1 MDEKTVARRI
11 AAVVDHLAGAEMAD
25 VHVRYEFASFRF
37 AQSVQG
43 IALTVIGMSTR
54 KELEQNV
61 DWARNFK
68 PMAAQEANDLRK
80 RTVALAKEWG
90 VHLDRL
96 DSQGERS
103 RPLINT

>member
-1 MDEKTVARRI
+1 MKVYGGGIKTCKMPEELRQ
-11 AAVVDHLAGAEMAD
+11 
-25 VHVRYEFASFRF
+25 ASFRF

-68 PMAAQEANDLRK
+68 PMTAQEANDLRK